1 MKTHFLR
8 SSRPVAVA
16 LMAACL
22 TAAPALAQP
31 AGTNEPTPGTTGSS
45 ATRATPGGA
54 STTASENRS
63 ATGTQRSAQTK
74 LDRSDKNFIEKAA
87 KSGLKEQHVA
97 QLGVE
102 RATNPRVRE
111 FAQQLTQDHQRV
123 NQELVRLAESKGVEF
138 EGDLARLR
146 TVAQSSG
153 SLSNQHATGTTRTTP
168 GTATTPTTG
177 TSRASSDI
185 VSTGAGAGTAGTAGS
200 PQRRQDTEG
209 MRGMADDR
217 DLRRLSEA
225 TGRDFDERFV
235 KHMVKEHEE
244 AVKLFEKAAED
255 SKDPQIRAF
264 ASQHVT
270 SLREHLQ
277 ESKNLERAVAE

>member
-1 MKTHFLR
+1 
-8 SSRPVAVA
+8 
-16 LMAACL
+16 MAACL
-22 TAAPALAQP
+22 AAAPALAQP
-31 AGTNEPTPGTTGSS
+31 AGTSDPSRGTTPGTTGTS
-45 ATRATPGGA
+45 ATRANPGAA

-63 ATGTQRSAQTK
+63 ATGTQRSAQAK

-87 KSGLKEQHVA
+87 KSGFKEQQVA
-97 QLGVE
+97 QLGAE

-111 FAQQLTQDHQRV
+111 FAQQLTKDHQRV

-146 TVAQSSG
+146 TAAQTHG
-153 SLSNQHATGTTRTTP
+153 SLSSQHATGTTRTTP

-217 DLRRLSEA
+217 DVRRLSEA

-235 KHMVKEHEE
+235 KLMVKEHEE

-264 ASQHVT
+264 ASQHVS

-277 ESKNLERAVAE
+277 ESKNLERTVAE